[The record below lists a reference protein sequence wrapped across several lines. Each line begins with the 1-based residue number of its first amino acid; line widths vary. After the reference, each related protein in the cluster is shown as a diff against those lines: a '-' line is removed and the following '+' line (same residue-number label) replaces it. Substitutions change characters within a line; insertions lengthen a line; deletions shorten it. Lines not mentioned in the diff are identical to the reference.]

1 MPESRAQKQVLLPR
15 TKSSLVTRKQKVPEK
30 IVNMPPEILKT
41 GIKMGIEDAG
51 KLRGKQLD
59 IFSDAR
65 EITTG
70 GSVQLWD
77 SGCFRPRWNTS
88 RRGCSAG
95 IVIYYL

>member
-1 MPESRAQKQVLLPR
+1 VPESRAQKQVLLPR

-70 GSVQLWD
+70 GLSSSGTLDASVL
-77 SGCFRPRWNTS
+77 
-88 RRGCSAG
+88 AG
-95 IVIYYL
+95 IPPEGGAVPG